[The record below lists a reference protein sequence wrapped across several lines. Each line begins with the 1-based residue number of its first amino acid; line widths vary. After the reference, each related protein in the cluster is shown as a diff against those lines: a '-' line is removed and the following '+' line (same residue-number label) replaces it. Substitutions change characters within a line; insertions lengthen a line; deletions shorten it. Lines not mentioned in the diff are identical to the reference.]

1 MIFKNHFGTIWPWC
15 PTTSGL
21 KGVAVL
27 RLDLWCINWEAV
39 GQKNLMDHKD
49 QKGRGSEVERE
60 MWSRGRERKK
70 GREKDGWVKKV
81 NRQVE
86 DRERIPAT
94 VCFPA
99 VTLCFS
105 PDTFLFLILQDTPAS
120 LTPMHRFLLELAWSG
135 LYCIEPQASN

>member
-1 MIFKNHFGTIWPWC
+1 M
-15 PTTSGL
+15 
-21 KGVAVL
+21 
-27 RLDLWCINWEAV
+27 
-39 GQKNLMDHKD
+39 GQKNLTDHMD

-60 MWSRGRERKK
+60 MRSRGRERKK
-70 GREKDGWVKKV
+70 GRGKDGWVKKV

-86 DRERIPAT
+86 NSETIPVT

-99 VTLCFS
+99 LMLCFS

-120 LTPMHRFLLELAWSG
+120 LITMHRFLLELARSG